1 MRYACLSRW
10 YKSFVCVSWHRFYK
24 SFIFVTWRIHM
35 CTAWLIH
42 ICDMTHLYVRHDT
55 LVVMC
60 DMTHLYLWNYLFIC
74 VTWLIHMCDM
84 RLDLFI
90 CVTNLTSACTEY
102 RVATISRLLKITGLF
117 CRRALSKRLYSTN
130 EAYHCILQKSPM
142 ILRSL
147 IIVAAPYHTIMN
159 AMEWLQLVRSLKL

>member
-1 MRYACLSRW
+1 M
-10 YKSFVCVSWHRFYK
+10 
-24 SFIFVTWRIHM
+24 
-35 CTAWLIH
+35 H
-42 ICDMTHLYVRHDT
+42 IQ
-55 LVVMC
+55 
-60 DMTHLYLWNYLFIC
+60 IC
-74 VTWLIHMCDM
+74 VTSIIFQKDLRYREGPRVLSSTNSCTRCHTIMNATVNCINVFMCVPWLIHMCDM